1 MGDFGTLSSL
11 GIGSGVLNADVID
24 KLKNAD
30 KDIMIKPVE
39 NKLDLVKKKEK
50 ALTEFISIGA
60 VVKGDAIDLASGDAF
75 AKVTTNVSGSSV
87 SVEANDG
94 VKPQQFDIDVK
105 QLAQNDV
112 YESKGFSGSD
122 SIINSTG
129 DDQKIEIGIG
139 GTSSTITIKNNAT
152 LSDLKDAIN
161 DSNTGITASII
172 DTGIGDNP
180 YKLVLKANETGKDNI
195 IKFNYSNID
204 DIGANATTYTSQ
216 AYSSDTDKVNDS
228 GDTQTFAVTLN
239 GTKYSM
245 DVADGTTVKDFVDDI
260 NNGNLKDSNG
270 NELGISASYNSDTG
284 KIEFNLEGVGDIS
297 IDDTNLTTSFNDNTD
312 FTNSNR
318 LQEAKDSDFTYNGV
332 EINRS
337 SNKIEDLIVG
347 VTVNLNS
354 TGSSSVDIESN
365 IDDIANSIQQFVADY
380 NKMTSNLQNL
390 TAFDKDT
397 GNVGLFQ
404 GNSTFTSLGNDFYS
418 DIFGN
423 VLSDSVET
431 EDRNGSKYNK
441 TITFTASDLGFDY
454 NRTGML
460 SFDVDKFKA
469 AYKQN
474 PDLVERFT
482 TTAFTKVKSDFELK
496 LTGNNSSLNLLSNEL
511 KNNEKNYEDRIKN
524 LSEFLDSKY
533 NIMAHQFASYD
544 EMINSFDTSSQTLTM
559 MIAEAVNAKK

>member
-11 GIGSGVLNADVID
+11 GIGSGVLNGDVID

-30 KDIMIKPVE
+30 KAVMVNPME
-39 NKLDLVKKKEK
+39 TKLDLVRKKEK

-60 VVKGDAIDLASGDAF
+60 IVKGDAIDLANGDVF
-75 AKVTTNVSGSSV
+75 AKVKTDVSGSSV
-87 SVEANDG
+87 TVDANDG

-122 SIINSTG
+122 SKINSTG
-129 DDQKIEIGIG
+129 DDQKIEIGVG
-139 GTSSTITIKNNAT
+139 NTSSTLTIKDGAT
-152 LSDLKDAIN
+152 LDDLKEAIN
-161 DSNTGITASII
+161 GADIGITASII

-180 YKLVLKANETGKDNI
+180 YKLVLKANDTGKDNI

-216 AYSSDTDKVNDS
+216 AYSSDSDKVNDS
-228 GDTQTFAVTLN
+228 GDTQTFAITLN

-245 DVADGTTVKDFVDDI
+245 DVADGTTVSDFVDDI
-260 NNGNLKDSNG
+260 NNGNLKDSDG

-318 LQEAKDSDFTYNGV
+318 LQKAEDSDFTYNGV

-347 VTVNLNS
+347 VTINLNS
-354 TGSSSVDIESN
+354 TGSSNVNIDSN
-365 IDDIANSIQQFVADY
+365 IDDIAKSVQQFVADY
-380 NKMTSNLQNL
+380 NKMASNLHSL

-404 GNSTFTSLGNDFYS
+404 GNSNFTSLENSFYS

-423 VLSDSVET
+423 VLSDTVEAT
-431 EDRNGSKYNK
+431 DRNGSKYQK
-441 TITFTASDLGFDY
+441 PITFTASDLGFDY
-454 NRTGML
+454 NRFGMI
-460 SFDVDKFKA
+460 SFDADKFKE
-469 AYKQN
+469 AYKKN

-482 TTAFTKVKSDFELK
+482 TTAFTKVKNDFDSK
-496 LTGNNSSLNLLSNEL
+496 VTGDKSSLNLFSDEL
-511 KNNEKNYEDRIKN
+511 KKDEKSYEDRIEGLNK
-524 LSEFLDSKY
+524 FLDSKY
-533 NIMAHQFASYD
+533 NIMANQFAAYD
-544 EMINSFDTSSQTLTM
+544 EMISSFNAKSQSLTM
-559 MIAEAVNAKK
+559 MIQQAINQK

>member
-11 GIGSGVLNADVID
+11 GIGSGVLNGDVID

-30 KDIMIKPVE
+30 KAVMVKPME
-39 NKLDLVKKKEK
+39 TRLDLVRKKEK

-60 VVKGDAIDLASGDAF
+60 IVKGDAIDLANGDVF
-75 AKVTTNVSGSSV
+75 AKVKTDVSGSSV
-87 SVEANDG
+87 TVDANDG

-122 SIINSTG
+122 SKINSTG
-129 DDQKIEIGIG
+129 DDQKIEIGVG
-139 GTSSTITIKNNAT
+139 NTSSTLTIKDGAT
-152 LSDLKDAIN
+152 LDDLKEAIN
-161 DSNTGITASII
+161 GADIGITASII

-180 YKLVLKANETGKDNI
+180 YKLVLKANDTGKDNI

-216 AYSSDTDKVNDS
+216 AYSSDSDKVNDS
-228 GDTQTFAVTLN
+228 GDTQTFAITLN

-245 DVADGTTVKDFVDDI
+245 DVADGTTVSDFVDDI
-260 NNGNLKDSNG
+260 NNGNLKDSDG

-318 LQEAKDSDFTYNGV
+318 LQKAEDSDFTYNGV

-347 VTVNLNS
+347 VTINLNS
-354 TGSSSVDIESN
+354 TGSSNVNIDSN
-365 IDDIANSIQQFVADY
+365 IDDIAKSVQQFVADY
-380 NKMTSNLQNL
+380 NKMASNLHSL

-404 GNSTFTSLGNDFYS
+404 GNSNFTSLENSFYS

-423 VLSDSVET
+423 VLSDTVEAT
-431 EDRNGSKYNK
+431 DRNGSKYQK
-441 TITFTASDLGFDY
+441 PVTFTASDLGFDY
-454 NRTGML
+454 NRFGMI
-460 SFDVDKFKA
+460 SFDADKFKE
-469 AYKQN
+469 AYKKN

-482 TTAFTKVKSDFELK
+482 TTAFTKVKNDFDSK
-496 LTGNNSSLNLLSNEL
+496 VTGDKSSLNLFSDEL
-511 KNNEKNYEDRIKN
+511 KKDEKSYEDRIEGLNK
-524 LSEFLDSKY
+524 FLDSKY
-533 NIMAHQFASYD
+533 NIMANQFAAYD
-544 EMINSFDTSSQTLTM
+544 EMISSFNAKSQSLTM
-559 MIAEAVNAKK
+559 MIQQAINQK